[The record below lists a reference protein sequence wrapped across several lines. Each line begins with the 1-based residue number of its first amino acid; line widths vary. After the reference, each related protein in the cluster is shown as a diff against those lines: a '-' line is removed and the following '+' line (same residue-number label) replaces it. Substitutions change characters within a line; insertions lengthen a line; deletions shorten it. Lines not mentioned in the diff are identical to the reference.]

1 MMKNWQITGS
11 FVILILAFLLMS
23 GCTDTGSSGPAPGA
37 AGTQTPQI
45 VYVTVIVTP
54 STIPP
59 VVSPVQ
65 TENTAAVQT
74 ELNTKW
80 RQIQVVYDTFNE
92 NKNKLQLNSDDDINL
107 LREKNIP
114 DAIAEYQ
121 TLKDGLSAMSLSGY
135 ELKTERTILVSICD
149 YKIKYLQGLSSAYH
163 ASQTEKYPAQTSL
176 NEYKNAKYRFQD
188 VRDIIS
194 VIPYSAKYWEYINAD
209 DLSAKQN
216 IFLADQNILRMSN
229 PVK

>member
-1 MMKNWQITGS
+1 MKNWQITG
-11 FVILILAFLLMS
+11 FFGILILTFLVIS
-23 GCTDTGSSGPAPGA
+23 GCTDTGSSDPARGA
-37 AGTQTPQI
+37 AGTQTPRI

-54 STIPP
+54 SAIPP
-59 VVSPVQ
+59 VASPVL

-80 RQIQVVYDTFNE
+80 RQIQVAYDTFNE
-92 NKNKLQLNSDDDINL
+92 NKNKLQLNSDENINL

-121 TLKDGLSAMSLSGY
+121 RLKDGLSAMSISGY
-135 ELKTERTILVSICD
+135 DLKNERTILVSICD

-163 ASQTEKYPAQTSL
+163 AKQTEKYPAQTSL

-188 VRDIIS
+188 ARDIIS
-194 VIPYSAKYWEYINAD
+194 VIPYSTKYWEYINAD

-216 IFLADQNILRMSN
+216 IFLADQNILRMSA